1 MVTFAMLMTLITR
14 IIRGHVAKITVEDPN
29 VLQII
34 QICAIV
40 RNVEVELLI
49 VVKSIVLEKSKMEDL
64 EGIDHV
70 VNHKTSYYLI
80 L

>member
-1 MVTFAMLMTLITR
+1 MV
-14 IIRGHVAKITVEDPN
+14 RGHAAKITEDDPN

-34 QICAIV
+34 QTCAIV
-40 RNVEVELLI
+40 RSVEVELLI
-49 VVKSIVLEKSKMEDL
+49 VVKSIVLEKSMIEDL

-70 VNHKTSYYLI
+70 VSHKTSYYLI

>member
-1 MVTFAMLMTLITR
+1 MV
-14 IIRGHVAKITVEDPN
+14 RGHAAKITEDDPN

-34 QICAIV
+34 QTCAIV
-40 RNVEVELLI
+40 RSVEVELLI
-49 VVKSIVLEKSKMEDL
+49 VVKSIVLEKSMIEDL

-70 VNHKTSYYLI
+70 VSHNLFNYKI